1 MDLDRRLGLLDG
13 MYSRANCA
21 HHLSYTCPLERN
33 SNNCVLVRRGMLVC
47 PPKSLLFGIF
57 GVAILNI
64 VDWKVWH
71 CNKWVV

>member
-21 HHLSYTCPLERN
+21 HHLSNLCPLERN

-47 PPKSLLFGIF
+47 PPKS
-57 GVAILNI
+57 V
-64 VDWKVWH
+64 VWDFWGGNFKY
-71 CNKWVV
+71 C